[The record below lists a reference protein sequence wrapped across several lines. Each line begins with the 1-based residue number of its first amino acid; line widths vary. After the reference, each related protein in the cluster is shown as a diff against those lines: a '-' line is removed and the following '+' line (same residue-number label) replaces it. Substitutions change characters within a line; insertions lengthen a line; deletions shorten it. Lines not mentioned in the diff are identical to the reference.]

1 MKTVEGKL
9 NRLMVIAIFLALLF
23 LVLVGRLVDLQ
34 IFRHDELRKAAA
46 NNTERQ
52 ILRGPRRGDM
62 RDIRGNLL
70 ATSKTVY
77 NISADPTV
85 IDTNHLV
92 VAQTIAPILQIPVDE
107 LAKKLTLRQIRKKE
121 DGTPI
126 FDQYVMLKHK
136 VDEATWKR
144 LQQAMTNL
152 VFGADEQKLPKRK
165 QVYFSH
171 VRKHSLQ
178 AEPDQERVYPNGT
191 LAAHVLGYV
200 GTGTN
205 KTPHGVVTGT
215 TGKSGLES
223 YLNPGLSGVYGW
235 RKTERNRS
243 AEEMVVYREQDVEP
257 KAGLNAVLALDAG
270 VQHIV
275 ESELAEGML
284 KHHAVGMCA
293 VVVRPKTGEVL
304 ALANLPTFD
313 PNDLAKSSEQDRL
326 NRVIGQ
332 VYEPGSTFKIV
343 VVSGALNEHAV
354 ELTDTINCDLGRT
367 FFAGRWLH
375 DHGRHGV
382 ISVEDIIAKSS
393 NIGAFKVAQ
402 KIGGQTL
409 SKYIKDY
416 GMGRRTG
423 IELPM
428 EEIGIIHP
436 IARWNKL
443 SISRIP
449 MGHEIA
455 VTPLQIT
462 MAMSAIA
469 NQGIL
474 MKPRLLDRLEDES
487 GRVAVKYQPE
497 PVRQVISPETARMMV
512 QALKKVV
519 STNGTAMKAR
529 LPFFTVAG
537 KTGTAEKVIDNRYAP
552 GKYYTSFVGFF
563 PADNAE
569 LCILVMA
576 DEPKN
581 GHYGGDVTAP
591 IFRRIAERT
600 ANYLAIPP
608 EIDPQEKLV
617 AKGRVQ

>member
-1 MKTVEGKL
+1 MRNAERKQG
-9 NRLMVIAIFLALLF
+9 RLMAITIMLALFF
-23 LVLVGRLVDLQ
+23 LLLIGRLIDLQ
-34 IFRHDELRKAAA
+34 VFRHEELRKAAT
-46 NNTERQ
+46 NNTERR
-52 ILRGPRRGDM
+52 ILRGPRRGDLK
-62 RDIRGNLL
+62 DIRGTLL
-70 ATSKTVY
+70 ATSQTVY
-77 NISADPTV
+77 NISADPTI

-92 VAQTIAPILQIPVDE
+92 VAQTIAPILQLPVHE
-107 LAKKLTLRQIRKKE
+107 LAEKLKPREIRKKA

-126 FDQYVMLKHK
+126 FDQYVMIKHK
-136 VDEATWKR
+136 VDAATWHR
-144 LQQAMTNL
+144 LEQAMTNL
-152 VFGADEQKLPKRK
+152 VFATDEKKLPKKK
-165 QVYFSH
+165 QVYFNYIRRSA
-171 VRKHSLQ
+171 LQ
-178 AEPDQERVYPNGT
+178 AEADQERVYPSGT

-205 KTPHGVVTGT
+205 RTPQGVVTGT

-223 YLNPGLSGVYGW
+223 YLNVGLSGVYGW
-235 RKTERNRS
+235 RNTERNRS
-243 AEEMVVYREQDVEP
+243 SEELVRFRDQDVEP
-257 KAGLNAVLALDAG
+257 KAGLNAILALDAG
-270 VQHIV
+270 VQYIV
-275 ESELAEGML
+275 ETELAEGMA
-284 KHHAVGMCA
+284 KHRPLGICA

-313 PNDLAKSSEQDRL
+313 PNDLSKTTEHDRL
-326 NRVIGQ
+326 NRAIGQ

-354 ELTDTINCDLGRT
+354 SLTDSIDCQFGKT
-367 FFAGRWLH
+367 FFAGKWLH
-375 DHGRHGV
+375 DHGRHGLL
-382 ISVEDIIAKSS
+382 SVEDVIAKSS

-402 KIGGQTL
+402 KLGGESL

-428 EEIGIIHP
+428 EEIGIVHP
-436 IARWNKL
+436 FPRWNKL

-455 VTPLQIT
+455 ITPLQIT

-469 NQGIL
+469 NKGLL
-474 MKPRLLDRLEDES
+474 MKPRLLDRLEDER
-487 GRVAVKYQPE
+487 GNVVVKYLSE
-497 PVRQVISPETARMMV
+497 PVRQVIRPEAARMMV

-519 STNGTAMKAR
+519 STNGTAVKAR
-529 LPFFTVAG
+529 LPFYTVAG
-537 KTGTAEKVIDNRYAP
+537 KTGTAQKAINNQYVP

-563 PADNAE
+563 PADDAE
-569 LCILVMA
+569 LCILVMM

-591 IFRRIAERT
+591 VFRRIAERT

-608 EIDPQEKLV
+608 ELDPKEKLV
-617 AKGRVQ
+617 AKGGGR

>member
-1 MKTVEGKL
+1 MKKVERRIG
-9 NRLMVIAIFLALLF
+9 RLMAIAIMLALLF

-34 IFRHDELRKAAA
+34 VFRHDELRKAAT
-46 NNTERQ
+46 NNTERR

-70 ATSKTVY
+70 ATSRTVY

-85 IDTNHLV
+85 IDTNHLAI
-92 VAQTIAPILQIPVDE
+92 AQTIAPILQLPVDE
-107 LAKKLTLRQIRKKE
+107 LAKKLTLRQIRQTAN
-121 DGTPI
+121 GTPV

-136 VDEATWKR
+136 VDEPTWKR

-152 VFGADEQKLPKRK
+152 VFSSDERKLPKRK
-165 QVYFSH
+165 QVYFNN

-205 KTPHGVVTGT
+205 QTPHGVVTGT

-223 YLNPGLSGVYGW
+223 YLNLGLTGVYGW

-243 AEEMVVYREQDVEP
+243 AEELVAFREQDVEP
-257 KAGLNAVLALDAG
+257 KAGLTATLALDAG

-275 ESELAEGML
+275 ETELAEGML
-284 KHHAVGMCA
+284 KHRALGFCA

-313 PNDLAKSSEQDRL
+313 PNDLTKSSEQDRL

-354 ELTDTINCDLGRT
+354 DLNDPIECDFGKT

-375 DHGRHGV
+375 DHGSHGK
-382 ISVEDIIAKSS
+382 ISVEEVIAKSS

-402 KIGGQTL
+402 RIGAPTL
-409 SKYIKDY
+409 SRYIKDY
-416 GMGRRTG
+416 GMGRKTG

-428 EEIGIIHP
+428 EEVGIVHP
-436 IARWNKL
+436 ISRWNKL

-462 MAMSAIA
+462 MTMSAIA
-469 NQGIL
+469 NQGVL
-474 MKPRLLDRLEDES
+474 MKPRLLDHLSDES
-487 GRVAVKYQPE
+487 GRIVVKYQPE
-497 PVRQVISPETARMMV
+497 PVRQVISPEAAKMMV

-519 STNGTAMKAR
+519 STNGTAIKAR
-529 LPFFTVAG
+529 MPFYTVAG
-537 KTGTAEKVIDNRYAP
+537 KTGTAQKAINNQYVP

-581 GHYGGDVTAP
+581 GYYGGDVTAP

-608 EIDPQEKLV
+608 EIQPHEKLV
-617 AKGRVQ
+617 AKGRVR